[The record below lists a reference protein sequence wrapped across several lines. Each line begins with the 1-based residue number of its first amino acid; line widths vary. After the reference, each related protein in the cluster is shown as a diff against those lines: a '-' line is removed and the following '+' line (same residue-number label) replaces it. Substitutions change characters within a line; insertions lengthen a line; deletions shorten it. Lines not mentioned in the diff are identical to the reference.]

1 MNMSNKNKIV
11 SIELTYNE
19 KINEVI
25 KNVIKMIFERQQLYN
40 IINFNDTFNNIKK
53 NYDINNESIKFTINN
68 IDYVIKIINRSIT
81 GRKIEDIEQ
90 IIDMYKNDYKFLIV
104 QSINIKNTDL
114 LNKINNL
121 EIFTIDE
128 LLVNI
133 IDHHLVPKHRLLNN
147 NEKDKFLE
155 EYDIKSKNLP
165 RIYVTD
171 PIARYYNAK
180 IGDIMEI
187 ERYTPNSGKSI
198 IYRTVVNGQIVK

>member
-1 MNMSNKNKIV
+1 MNSNKNKIV
-11 SIELTYNE
+11 AIELTYNE
-19 KINEVI
+19 KIIEVI
-25 KNVIKMIFERQQLYN
+25 KNVIKMIFERYQLTNNFDDIYN
-40 IINFNDTFNNIKK
+40 TAKK
-53 NYDINNESIKFTINN
+53 NYDVNNDLIKFSLNN
-68 IDYVIKIINRSIT
+68 TNYIIKIINRAIT

-90 IIDMYKNDYKFLIV
+90 INELYKNDYKFLIV
-104 QSINIKNTDL
+104 QSINVKNSDL
-114 LNKINNL
+114 LNKISNL

-133 IDHHLVPKHRLLNN
+133 IDHHLVPKHRLLIEDDKN
-147 NEKDKFLE
+147 KFLD
-155 EYDIKSKNLP
+155 EYSINPKSLP

-198 IYRTVVNGQIVK
+198 IYRYVTNGQIVK